1 VLFRSKQCRLPAKW
15 ELNVVD
21 VSAGIDWRYYPVTRR
36 TCGLELRRG
45 LARHLER
52 SLERVVLMLD
62 GKPVR
67 DAATAEELDL
77 FTRMEDLR
85 VEHCQPWWMAS

>member
-1 VLFRSKQCRLPAKW
+1 
-15 ELNVVD
+15 
-21 VSAGIDWRYYPVTRR
+21 
-36 TCGLELRRG
+36 
-45 LARHLER
+45 
-52 SLERVVLMLD
+52 MLD